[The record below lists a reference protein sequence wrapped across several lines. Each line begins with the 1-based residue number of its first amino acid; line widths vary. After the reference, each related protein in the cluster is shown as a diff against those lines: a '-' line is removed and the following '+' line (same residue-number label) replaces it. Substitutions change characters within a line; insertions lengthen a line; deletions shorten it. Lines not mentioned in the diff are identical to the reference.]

1 MKSEEFK
8 KKEYGVCFTS
18 NDGKEVHIVGQYIMR
33 ESAEES
39 ARKHRAS
46 GNKNVFIV
54 ERYVTDWIRSNA
66 KG

>member
-1 MKSEEFK
+1 MNKSKELR
-8 KKEYGVCFTS
+8 KEYGVCFTS

-46 GNKNVFIV
+46 GNRNVFIV
-54 ERYVTDWIRSNA
+54 ERDVTEWRASR
-66 KG
+66 